1 MIPSIPLSKRLMR
14 QKRFRQLIVLL
25 IIFALILGLIIVPI
39 EQNAIDQQIVN
50 TFDGIYWAV
59 TTFTTVGYGDIV
71 PVTMLGRTLSMILQV
86 IGAMFF
92 GIIIAM
98 IGSYVN
104 RAQDEFYWNRLFERV
119 DRLED
124 EITALK
130 KQSNYLVKKEPKL
143 EDTTKD

>member
-39 EQNAIDQQIVN
+39 EQNAIDQQIIN

-124 EITALK
+124 EISELK
-130 KQSNYLVKKEPKL
+130 KQSSYLVKKEPDL
-143 EDTTKD
+143 DDTTKD